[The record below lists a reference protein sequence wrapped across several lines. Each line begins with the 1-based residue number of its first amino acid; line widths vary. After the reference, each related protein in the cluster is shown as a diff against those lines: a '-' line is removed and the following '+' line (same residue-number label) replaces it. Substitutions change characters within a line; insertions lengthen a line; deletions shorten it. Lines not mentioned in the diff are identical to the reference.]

1 MGRSE
6 RLFKPRDSWFSSKC
20 IEVQRRVLMSGGRAL
35 KGLGGIPA
43 YQTLSNSEYHS
54 MEHGSETAGDKLRRQ
69 KGNNPDQQL
78 RCQNNAKW
86 KGCGISQTVR
96 MLA

>member
-6 RLFKPRDSWFSSKC
+6 RLIKPRDSWFSSKC
-20 IEVQRRVLMSGGRAL
+20 IEVQRRVFMSGGRAL
-35 KGLGGIPA
+35 KGLGGIPV
-43 YQTLSNSEYHS
+43 YQPLSNSEYHS
-54 MEHGSETAGDKLRRQ
+54 TERGSETAGDKLRRQ

-78 RCQNNAKW
+78 RCPNHAKW